1 MKISVIL
8 PFTFMTG
15 GIKVICDYGN
25 YLNDRGHEVI
35 FYLPFIPYRA
45 GTSLWTYSKSFLGN
59 ILLNRYRFKNYNHTF
74 KLKVVP
80 IISNCFLENADLVL
94 ATAWFTAYSVNK
106 LKEKKGKKVYFIQD
120 YEIWSGEVN
129 KVEKTYQMSLNKIVI
144 TKWLQRKIFDK
155 FGQNSY
161 VIYNGTNNNEYCNAD
176 FEKKGSYILM
186 MYSYGMRKCSDEGVK
201 ILKELHK
208 KLGIRVVIFGKK
220 KYPNIPEELKFY
232 EDPERDLLI
241 KLYRDAAIYLF
252 TSSEEAWGLPVMEA
266 MANKCAV
273 VGTRVGCVEELGKH
287 GENMMISEPND
298 FEDLKQNIE
307 ILWNNPILLKKI
319 QDNGYRLACNFR
331 WSDSCEKMEKY
342 LLRIHHGGEMSV

>member
-1 MKISVIL
+1 MI
-8 PFTFMTG
+8 
-15 GIKVICDYGN
+15 Y
-25 YLNDRGHEVI
+25 
-35 FYLPFIPYRA
+35 
-45 GTSLWTYSKSFLGN
+45 
-59 ILLNRYRFKNYNHTF
+59 
-74 KLKVVP
+74 
-80 IISNCFLENADLVL
+80 
-94 ATAWFTAYSVNK
+94 
-106 LKEKKGKKVYFIQD
+106 KGRD
-120 YEIWSGEVN
+120 N
-129 KVEKTYQMSLNKIVI
+129 T
-144 TKWLQRKIFDK
+144 
-155 FGQNSY
+155 
-161 VIYNGTNNNEYCNAD
+161 EYCNAD

-201 ILKELHK
+201 ILKELNK

-220 KYPNIPEELKFY
+220 KYPKIPEEFKFY

-331 WSDSCEKMEKY
+331 WSDSCKKMEKY